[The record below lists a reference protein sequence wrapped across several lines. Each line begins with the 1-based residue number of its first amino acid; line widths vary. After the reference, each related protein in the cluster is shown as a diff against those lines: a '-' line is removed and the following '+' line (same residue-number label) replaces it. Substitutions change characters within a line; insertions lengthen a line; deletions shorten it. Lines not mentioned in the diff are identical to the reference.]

1 MKSNG
6 TKRMSVLATVVVTIV
21 SAFAVMLGT
30 GGSADAAEVRPGRGA
45 GQVDVLLSSS
55 ETRSAATSL
64 WGTSVVCATT
74 MGSAGAIAG
83 FAGWFA
89 GYAGGTLTWSMCM
102 MMTGVCAARAYVAK
116 QRAGITYA
124 WNGAWCWR
132 Y

>member
-1 MKSNG
+1 MMGSGATVRVAKIIAG
-6 TKRMSVLATVVVTIV
+6 AVLALVT
-21 SAFAVMLGT
+21 AV
-30 GGSADAAEVRPGRGA
+30 AAAAPAQAAEVRPGRGW

-55 ETRSAATSL
+55 ETRSAATSP

-74 MGSAGAIAG
+74 VGMVGAIG
-83 FAGWFA
+83 
-89 GYAGGTLTWSMCM
+89 GYAGVVLSFSNCM
-102 MMTGVCAARAYVAK
+102 GMTAVCAARAYVNR

>member
-1 MKSNG
+1 MGCGATIRVAKILASV
-6 TKRMSVLATVVVTIV
+6 VLAIVTAVV
-21 SAFAVMLGT
+21 AV
-30 GGSADAAEVRPGRGA
+30 APAQAAEVRPGRGW
-45 GQVDVLLSSS
+45 GQVDVLLSSA

-74 MGSAGAIAG
+74 VGTVGALRGPLGAYLTFSNCMG
-83 FAGWFA
+83 
-89 GYAGGTLTWSMCM
+89 
-102 MMTGVCAARAYVAK
+102 MTAVCAARAYVNR